1 MSFRYHYN
9 NDIGKKVPL
18 KDSNNMPLIAVA
30 REYGTTQVTI
40 NTNSSKWIYVE
51 HNATYSNDSY
61 YRMGAIGASVGAE
74 STGNPNDCSI
84 GEFNSEGIRLRNQ
97 STKAVTIKKTN
108 SSTGVVSPSVD
119 MIYIRKDIIYS
130 GTK

>member
-1 MSFRYHYN
+1 
-9 NDIGKKVPL
+9 
-18 KDSNNMPLIAVA
+18 MPLIAVA
-30 REYGTTQVTI
+30 REYATTQVTI
-40 NTNSSKWIYVE
+40 NTNSSKWLYLE

-84 GEFNSEGIRLRNQ
+84 GEFNNEGIRLRNQ

-119 MIYIRKDIIYS
+119 VIYIRKDIIYS